1 MLPLLLAGDAKNYR
15 DFAIHHSMQGKWAIR
30 RGKWKLLLH
39 AGSGGNVTE
48 NFTRGIRF
56 NYQATE
62 EPQNGDTAQLYDMD
76 VDPFE
81 TTNRFTEFP
90 EIVRELKTLCITQ
103 IENGRS
109 TPGSVQQNELDGSW
123 KQLEELAAL

>member
-1 MLPLLLAGDAKNYR
+1 
-15 DFAIHHSMQGKWAIR
+15 
-30 RGKWKLLLH
+30 
-39 AGSGGNVTE
+39 VTE

-62 EPQNGDTAQLYDMD
+62 ELQNGDTAQLYDMD